1 MTECLGVFDSGFG
14 GLSVLKELLKEN
26 TYKKIIYFGDT
37 GRVPYGT
44 RSRETIV
51 RYARQDMRFLLSKG
65 AQEVVIACNTV
76 SANAMEELQREFAVP
91 IHGMIE
97 ASAPA
102 AARATKNGRI
112 GVIGTAATV
121 RNGAYERALKAINP
135 ALEVRSVAC
144 PLFVPLVEYGFTEP
158 ENAITAAAC
167 EHYLKELKEAAVDTV
182 ILGCTHYPVIEA
194 AIARCLG
201 SGVRLI
207 NNGVELS
214 RSMDRGD
221 APVCTPKLEFY
232 VSDDP
237 ADFDRNRA
245 LFMPGP
251 YPSEAHKIDIQIYE

>member
-14 GLSVLKELLKEN
+14 GLTVLKELLKEN
-26 TYKKIIYFGDT
+26 TYKRIIYFGDT

-76 SANAMEELQREFAVP
+76 SANAMEELQQEFDLP

-102 AARATKNGRI
+102 AARATKNGTI

-121 RNGAYERALKAINP
+121 RNGAYERALKAIDP
-135 ALEVRSVAC
+135 SLRVVSVAC

-158 ENAITAAAC
+158 GNAITAAAC
-167 EHYLKELKEAAVDTV
+167 AHYLQPLKEAGVDTV
-182 ILGCTHYPVIEA
+182 ILGCTHYPVIGN
-194 AIARCLG
+194 AIGRFLG
-201 SGVRLI
+201 EDVRLI

-214 RSMDRGD
+214 RLMDRGE
-221 APVCTPKLEFY
+221 APLVTPKLEFY

-237 ADFDRNRA
+237 ADFDKNRA
-245 LFMPGP
+245 LFMPGL
-251 YPSEAHKIDIQIYE
+251 YPSEAHKIDIQLY

>member
-14 GLSVLKELLKEN
+14 GLTVLKELLKAN

-44 RSRETIV
+44 RSQETIV
-51 RYARQDMRFLLSKG
+51 RYARQDMRFLLSRG

-76 SANAMEELQREFAVP
+76 SANAMEELQGEFDLP

-102 AARATKNGRI
+102 AARATRNGKI

-121 RNGAYERALKAINP
+121 RNGAYERALKELDP
-135 ALEVRSVAC
+135 ALEVTSVAC

-158 ENAITAAAC
+158 GNAITAAAC
-167 EHYLKELKEAAVDTV
+167 EHYLMELKTAGVDTV

-194 AIARCLG
+194 AIGGFLG
-201 SGVRLI
+201 ANVKLI

-214 RSMDRGD
+214 RLMDRGD
-221 APVCTPKLEFY
+221 APVCAPELEFY

-237 ADFDRNRA
+237 EDFDRNRA

-251 YPSEAHKIDIQIYE
+251 YPSEARKIDIQIY

>member
-14 GLSVLKELLKEN
+14 GLTVLKELLKAN
-26 TYKKIIYFGDT
+26 TYKRIIYFGDT

-51 RYARQDMRFLLSKG
+51 RYARQDMRFLLSRG

-76 SANAMEELQREFAVP
+76 SANAMEELQQEFDVP

-102 AARATKNGRI
+102 AARATRNGKI

-121 RNGAYERALKAINP
+121 RNGAYERALKAMDP
-135 ALEVRSVAC
+135 ALQITSVAC

-167 EHYLKELKEAAVDTV
+167 EHYLKELKEAGVDTV

-194 AIARCLG
+194 AIGRFLG
-201 SGVRLI
+201 AGVKLI

-214 RSMDRGD
+214 RLMDRGS
-221 APVCTPKLEFY
+221 APLCTPELEFY

-237 ADFDRNRA
+237 ADFDKNRA

-251 YPSEAHKIDIQIYE
+251 YPSEAKKIDIQIY

>member
-14 GLSVLKELLKEN
+14 GLTVLKELLKAN

-76 SANAMEELQREFAVP
+76 SANAIEELQAEFDVP
-91 IHGMIE
+91 IHGVIE

-102 AARATKNGRI
+102 AARKTRNGKI

-121 RNGAYERALKAINP
+121 RNGAYEKALRAMEP
-135 ALEVRSVAC
+135 ALSVTSIAC
-144 PLFVPLVEYGFTEP
+144 PLFVPLVEYGFTQP
-158 ENAITAAAC
+158 GDPITAAAC
-167 EHYLKELKEAAVDTV
+167 EHYLKPLKEAGVDTV
-182 ILGCTHYPVIEA
+182 ILGCTHYPVIES
-194 AIARCLG
+194 AIRSYLG
-201 SGVRLI
+201 EGVTLV

-214 RSMDRGD
+214 SLMNRGE
-221 APVCTPKLEFY
+221 AHLVTPKLEFY

-237 ADFDRNRA
+237 ADFDKNRA

-251 YPSEAHKIDIQIYE
+251 YPSEAKKIDIQIY